1 MKFNNKGQVLVMF
14 VLLIPIFLLVLVL
27 VVDISNLFIK
37 KNELN
42 NINYLV
48 IDNVLDNELSDLGI
62 KDLIIKNDKD
72 IIINSVSI
80 NDNIVEISLEK
91 EYNGIFSHLVNKDIY
106 TIESNYKGY
115 KENNKKIIERVK

>member
-1 MKFNNKGQVLVMF
+1 MKLNNKGQVLVMF

-27 VVDISNLFIK
+27 IVDVSNLFIK

-48 IDNVLDNELSDLGI
+48 IDSILDDDVDDLGVRS
-62 KDLIIKNDKD
+62 LILKNDKD
-72 IIINSVSI
+72 IIINNISI

-91 EYNGIFSHLVNKDIY
+91 EYNGIFSHLIDKKIY
-106 TIESNYKGY
+106 NIESNYKGY
-115 KENNKKIIERVK
+115 KKDNKKIIERVK

>member
-1 MKFNNKGQVLVMF
+1 MKLNNKGQVLVMF

-27 VVDISNLFIK
+27 IVDISNLFIK

-48 IDNVLDNELSDLGI
+48 IDTILDKEIDDLKI
-62 KDLIIKNDKD
+62 KDLILKNDKD
-72 IIINSVSI
+72 IIINKISI
-80 NDNIVEISLEK
+80 NNAVVEINLEK
-91 EYNGIFSHLVNKDIY
+91 EYNGIFSHLAGKKIY
-106 TIESNYKGY
+106 NIESNYKGY

>member
-14 VLLIPIFLLVLVL
+14 VLLIPIFLLILVL

-42 NINYLV
+42 NINYLA
-48 IDNVLDNELSDLGI
+48 IDTILEKNIDDLEI
-62 KDLIIKNDKD
+62 KDLILKNDKD
-72 IIINSVSI
+72 IIINKLSI
-80 NDNIVEISLEK
+80 NNDVIEISLEK
-91 EYNGIFSHLVNKDIY
+91 DYDGIFSHLVNKEIY